1 MEYPV
6 DNMEYLMIHL
16 KKKEPLMHSNPYDA
30 LAIHSLHYAN
40 LIVGHYKMKRNYHI
54 KRPAGTHDWLLILT
68 LSGEGVVHHAGKDRV
83 LKAGD
88 LIAFMPATPH
98 DYATNP
104 GTGRW
109 ELLWVHF
116 QPPAHWL
123 PLLDWPAEEIG
134 LPMKHLSRKQM
145 PTRKVFDLFHELYQT
160 SVSNL
165 PLRDWLC
172 MNLLES
178 LLLHCQ
184 SMAQSGKE
192 THNRLDALRE
202 YIHRNISSDLPLQ
215 QLSKEARLSVPH
227 LCALFRQH
235 LKTTPQKY
243 IETYRMTIAKRLLMF
258 ANRSIKEVAYDVGY
272 KDPLYFSKR
281 FRSCTGLSPER
292 YRETIAT
299 RRAQR

>member
-1 MEYPV
+1 MV
-6 DNMEYLMIHL
+6 HC
-16 KKKEPLMHSNPYDA
+16 SVNPYDPH
-30 LAIHSLHYAN
+30 AIYSLRYAN
-40 LIVGHYKMKRNYHI
+40 LLVGHYKMKRNYHI

-88 LIAFMPATPH
+88 LVAFPPDTPH

-104 GTGRW
+104 GAGRW

-116 QPPAHWL
+116 QPPTHWV
-123 PLLDWPAEEIG
+123 PLLNWFTEEVG
-134 LPMKHLSRKQM
+134 LPIKHFSCKRM
-145 PTRKVFDLFHELYQT
+145 SSRKVFELFHELYQT

-178 LLLHCQ
+178 LLLHCH
-184 SMAQSGKE
+184 SIAQTGGE
-192 THNRLDALRE
+192 VHNKLDTLRK
-202 YIHRNISSDLPLQ
+202 YIHGNISSPLSLQ
-215 QLSKEARLSVPH
+215 QLAKEARLSAPYI
-227 LCALFRQH
+227 CTLFRQH

-258 ANRSIKEVAYDVGY
+258 ANRSVKEVAYDVGY

-281 FRSCTGLSPER
+281 FRSCTGFSPER
-292 YRETIAT
+292 YRETVAE
-299 RRAQR
+299 RHCL